1 MELVSAVFNDIEVHF
16 MRGMARVFKRPT
28 EPLKSATLW
37 AGDRALYATYTLTN
51 GAKDCVRAIIGREYA
66 AGPAVWKHLWP
77 DFTGLPGPTPL
88 SLDTQFFRLPHD
100 SGTSDA
106 ALHAAALALIKSIDA
121 ALKAEA
127 PARPAVRYAHYVRA
141 LAGGQ
146 WELTACD
153 GSVAPMGISNV
164 AGCPRCSALII
175 APEPNKGSWEVARVA
190 KPASPPPDANC
201 VTRPDGECVSER
213 PCMHSKQR
221 EENKAAVA
229 ALPCFICGPVCDPA
243 KHQPQAARY
252 ALPASPPCPGCGKP
266 KRDCLE
272 LPPKYAGC
280 TAWRAPA
287 PEGAKVEHTASRLD
301 GVVGFQLR
309 PPPQELVVLVDDQSE
324 PP

>member
-1 MELVSAVFNDIEVHF
+1 MELVSAVFNDTEVHF
-16 MRGMARVFKRPT
+16 MRGLVRVFKKPIHNGRELHT
-28 EPLKSATLW
+28 
-37 AGDRALYATYTLTN
+37 TYTCDAEEWTRLDPTT
-51 GAKDCVRAIIGREYA
+51 GERRAVYWKD
-66 AGPAVWKHLWP
+66 LWP
-77 DFTGLPGPTPL
+77 DLTGISGPTPSRL
-88 SLDTQFFRLPHD
+88 SRQFFGFELHRK
-100 SGTSDA
+100 GTPEELRS
-106 ALHAAALALIKSIDA
+106 AALALIKAIDA
-121 ALKAEA
+121 ALQPA
-127 PARPAVRYAHYVRA
+127 P
-141 LAGGQ
+141 
-146 WELTACD
+146 
-153 GSVAPMGISNV
+153 
-164 AGCPRCSALII
+164 
-175 APEPNKGSWEVARVA
+175 VA
-190 KPASPPPDANC
+190 KPDGESVQAVQPAPDANC

-266 KRDCLE
+266 TRECLE
-272 LPPKYAGC
+272 RPPKYAGC
-280 TAWRAPA
+280 AAWRAPA